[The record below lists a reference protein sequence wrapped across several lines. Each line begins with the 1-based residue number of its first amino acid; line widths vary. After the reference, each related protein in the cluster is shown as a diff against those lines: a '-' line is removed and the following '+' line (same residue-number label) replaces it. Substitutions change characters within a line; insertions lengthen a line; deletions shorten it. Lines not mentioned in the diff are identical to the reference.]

1 MPCNVMGL
9 DRIALD
15 CVGVGVGFGVL
26 GLAWLDVILF
36 GFSARLSSAISIVK
50 SERAAVNQFATEI
63 FQLVLRVSC
72 RYMRSIRTWEPASSI
87 DSHSWLIKNAN
98 NLLFANWKEF
108 TGPRYRYKHTR
119 THRDKQAQV
128 RVKLLIWMRERAA
141 EREREWQSAIL
152 VLSELHK
159 WLHWAKQLR
168 SSWSGFVK

>member
-15 CVGVGVGFGVL
+15 CVGVGVGVGFGVL

-72 RYMRSIRTWEPASSI
+72 RYMRSIRT
-87 DSHSWLIKNAN
+87 
-98 NLLFANWKEF
+98 
-108 TGPRYRYKHTR
+108 
-119 THRDKQAQV
+119 
-128 RVKLLIWMRERAA
+128 
-141 EREREWQSAIL
+141 
-152 VLSELHK
+152 
-159 WLHWAKQLR
+159 
-168 SSWSGFVK
+168 